1 MDKIITVGGKEVGF
15 RATALTPRLYR
26 HKLGRDIVRDM
37 ARLQSRFAKAVK
49 ARKLKKPK
57 EDAAEWQKKEYEE
70 AIKEAK
76 MSVMDLEIFEN
87 VSWIMARQYAPETVP
102 DTPEAW
108 LDGLDTTFSIYEILP
123 QIMELWQLNQSTTST
138 PKKK

>member
-26 HKLGRDIVRDM
+26 NKMGRDIVRDM
-37 ARLQSRFAKAVK
+37 AQLQSRLSKAIK
-49 ARKLKKPK
+49 ARNLKKPK
-57 EDAAEWQKKEYEE
+57 EDAADWQKKEYED
-70 AIKEAK
+70 AIKEAQ

-87 VSWIMARQYAPETVP
+87 VSWIMARQYDHETIP

-108 LDGLDTTFSIYEILP
+108 LDSFDIPMSIYRVYP
-123 QIMELWQLNQSTTST
+123 QIMELWQLNQGTTST

>member
-26 HKLGRDIVRDM
+26 NKLGRDIVRDM
-37 ARLQSRFAKAVK
+37 AQLQSRLSKAIK
-49 ARKLKKPK
+49 ARNLKKPK
-57 EDAAEWQKKEYEE
+57 EDAADWQKKEYED
-70 AIKEAK
+70 AIKEAQ

-87 VSWIMARQYAPETVP
+87 VSWIMARQYDPDTVP

-108 LDGLDTTFSIYEILP
+108 LDSFDVPMSIYRVYP
-123 QIMELWQLNQSTTST
+123 QIMKLWQLNQDTTSI

>member
-26 HKLGRDIVRDM
+26 NKLGRDIVRDM
-37 ARLQSRFAKAVK
+37 AQLQSRFSKAIK
-49 ARKLKKPK
+49 ARNLKKPK
-57 EDAAEWQKKEYEE
+57 EDAADWQKKEYED
-70 AIKEAK
+70 AIKEAQ

-87 VSWIMARQYAPETVP
+87 VSWIMARQYDPDTVP
-102 DTPEAW
+102 DTPETW
-108 LDGLDTTFSIYEILP
+108 LDSFDVPMSIYRVYP
-123 QIMELWQLNQSTTST
+123 QIMELWQLNQDTTSI

>member
-26 HKLGRDIVRDM
+26 NKMGRDIVRDM
-37 ARLQSRFAKAVK
+37 AQLQSRLSKAIK
-49 ARKLKKPK
+49 ARNLEKPK
-57 EDAAEWQKKEYEE
+57 EDAADWQKKEYED
-70 AIKEAK
+70 AIKEAQ

-87 VSWIMARQYAPETVP
+87 VSWIMARQYDPETIP

-108 LDGLDTTFSIYEILP
+108 LDSFDIPMSIYRVYP
-123 QIMELWQLNQSTTST
+123 QIMELWQLNQGTTST

>member
-26 HKLGRDIVRDM
+26 NKMGRDIVRDM
-37 ARLQSRFAKAVK
+37 AQLQSRFSKAIK
-49 ARKLKKPK
+49 ARNLKKPK
-57 EDAAEWQKKEYEE
+57 EDAADWQKKEYEDAINE
-70 AIKEAK
+70 AQ

-87 VSWIMARQYAPETVP
+87 VSWIMARQYDPDTVP

-108 LDGLDTTFSIYEILP
+108 LDSFDVPMSIYSVYP
-123 QIMELWQLNQSTTST
+123 QIMKLWQLNQDTTSI